1 MAEDSD
7 ILFSIKR
14 NAETGFRMLMSIY
27 REPVYWHIRRMV
39 IHHAD
44 AQDATQE
51 TFIRVFRSISG
62 FRGESSLKVWIYRI
76 ATNEA
81 MRQMGKNHPGHL
93 SMDDV
98 GSEVRQITAEEYV
111 NYEDAEAVKF
121 QNAILSLP
129 PKQQLAFNMRYYD
142 EMDYDEIAKVIG
154 STMSSVKASYH
165 IAKEKIIKYMS
176 E

>member
-1 MAEDSD
+1 MTEDSD

-14 NAETGFRMLMSIY
+14 NTETGFRMLMSIY

-62 FRGESSLKVWIYRI
+62 FKGESSLKVWIYRI

-98 GSEVRQITAEEYV
+98 DSEVRLITEEEYV
-111 NYEDAEAVKF
+111 DYADAEAVKF

-154 STMSSVKASYH
+154 STMSSVKANYH

>member
-1 MAEDSD
+1 MTEDSD
-7 ILFSIKR
+7 ILLSIKR
-14 NAETGFRMLMSIY
+14 DAEAGFRLLMSLY

-51 TFIRVFRSISG
+51 TFIRVFRSISR
-62 FRGESSLKVWIYRI
+62 FKGESSLKVWIYRI

-81 MRQMGKNHPGHL
+81 IRQMGKKRNEYL
-93 SMDDV
+93 SIDDAD
-98 GSEVRQITAEEYV
+98 SEVRQITAEEYI
-111 NYEDAEAVKF
+111 NYEDAEAVKL

-129 PKQQLAFNMRYYD
+129 PKQQLTFNMRYYD

>member
-1 MAEDSD
+1 MTEDSD
-7 ILFSIKR
+7 ILLSIKR
-14 NAETGFRMLMSIY
+14 DAETGFRLLMSYY

-51 TFIRVFRSISG
+51 TFIRVFRSISW
-62 FRGESSLKVWIYRI
+62 FKGESSLKVWIYRI

-81 MRQMGKNHPGHL
+81 MRQMDKKRNEYL
-93 SMDDV
+93 SIVDAD
-98 GSEVRQITAEEYV
+98 SEVRQITAEEYI
-111 NYEDAEAVKF
+111 NYEDAEAVKL

-176 E
+176 

>member
-1 MAEDSD
+1 MIEDSD
-7 ILFSIKR
+7 ILLSIKR
-14 NAETGFRMLMSIY
+14 NSETGFRLLMSIY

-39 IHHAD
+39 VHHAD

-51 TFIRVFRSISG
+51 TFIRVFRSISKFKG
-62 FRGESSLKVWIYRI
+62 DSSLKVWIYRI

-81 MRQMGKNHPGHL
+81 IRQMGKMHEDCL
-93 SMDDV
+93 AVDDDH
-98 GSEVRQITAEEYV
+98 SEARQLIAEEYV
-111 NYEDAEAVKF
+111 NFEDAEAVKL

-142 EMDYDEIAKVIG
+142 EMDYNEIAKVIG